1 MVLALCLAC
10 SRGRASTDGARPLV
24 AAPSGAGDAGGA
36 DGVCVGDAHGCALT
50 RDGRIACW
58 GDNQLHQV
66 SPEGDAQLDSPRW
79 VPELAPATALRCGP
93 SATCAL
99 SRPGEVACVGFRYH
113 ESTRLYRVQ
122 GAAAHRV

>member
-1 MVLALCLAC
+1 
-10 SRGRASTDGARPLV
+10 GRMRLW
-24 AAPSGAGDAGGA
+24 
-36 DGVCVGDAHGCALT
+36 
-50 RDGRIACW
+50 RYK
-58 GDNQLHQV
+58 QLHRV

-122 GAAAHRV
+122 GAAAHRVKVALSRPALDFTVAAIGGCAILDDHS